1 MSSLIDLTDEQTKSE
16 FVDLTDESQTKSGF
30 VDLTVSPKKRKR
42 PQKSAV
48 KPRKKQKRA
57 TESTSRENLKQFAR
71 CFSSLRPW
79 NDEILRRMD
88 EGRNHFPGNEWLTGG
103 LIVDLAKVF
112 FHSQPNTYIV
122 SDIMTKAALQ
132 RFNNT
137 KLITAK
143 LLQQQ
148 QDASLILAPVNMR
161 GNHWCMVGVHFKDDG
176 TVDAVYMDSLPGTD
190 TRKLEK
196 VVASILLV
204 RDLSFPLEKPMTKKR
219 YRELMTEKTNEVQ
232 LRKIG
237 IQRQGDGSQCGFQTL
252 VSMVRYYYE
261 CKNLANFPEQAIQA
275 VLKEDAKK
283 KKTTSPM
290 REWFLAISCNR
301 PQRLVNPH
309 NICYANA
316 ATQCLAACHVLDD
329 DLSAAYA
336 TGDLSDYLTKQN
348 MSLVEQEDAEIFYQ
362 NTPGIR
368 YVAPNEH
375 MENVENDYP
384 VIAASMQ
391 ATPTEGG
398 HITGRKLT
406 PMVSGWP
413 VGNDDITHE
422 TVAYLL
428 WKGRDMYQG
437 HYIAI
442 VRYRNK
448 WFVCDDSRVEE
459 FKKSTFRRKWPG
471 FIVRSIFFVKTDD
484 DDEGDL
490 IQGGYGL
497 SPFFGARRV
506 VRLPP
511 SHVSGNFR

>member
-1 MSSLIDLTDEQTKSE
+1 MSDLI
-16 FVDLTDESQTKSGF
+16 DLTDESQTKNEF

-42 PQKSAV
+42 PQKSAAS

-57 TESTSRENLKQFAR
+57 TGTSSREHLKEFAR
-71 CFSSLRPW
+71 CFSRLRPW

-88 EGRNHFPGNEWLTGG
+88 GGRNHFPGNKWLTGG

-122 SDIMTKAALQ
+122 SDTMTEAALQ

-137 KLITAK
+137 KPITAK

-148 QDASLILAPVNMR
+148 QGASLVLAPVNMG
-161 GNHWCMVGVHFKDDG
+161 GNHWCMVGVHFKDDDG
-176 TVDAVYMDSLPGTD
+176 TVDAVYMDSLSGTD
-190 TRKLEK
+190 TRKLKK

-204 RDLSFPLEKPMTKKR
+204 RDLSFPLEKPMTKTSYKK
-219 YRELMTEKTNEVQ
+219 LMKEKTNEVQ
-232 LRKIG
+232 LRKIK
-237 IQRQGDGSQCGFQTL
+237 IQRQEDGSQCGFQTL

-275 VLKEDAKK
+275 VLKEDAKM

-336 TGDLSDYLTKQN
+336 TGDLSDYLTEHN
-348 MSLVEQEDAEIFYQ
+348 MNLVEQEDAENFFN
-362 NTPGIR
+362 NTHTPDIR
-368 YVAPNEH
+368 YVAPEED
-375 MENVENDYP
+375 MEDVESFYP
-384 VIAASMQ
+384 IIAASIQ
-391 ATPTEGG
+391 VRLTDTE
-398 HITGRKLT
+398 HIKGMPFKGII
-406 PMVSGWP
+406 SGWP
-413 VGNDDITHE
+413 IGNNQITHK

-428 WKGRDMYQG
+428 WRGRDMYRG

-442 VRYRNK
+442 VRYRDK

-459 FKKSTFRRKWPG
+459 YKKSTFNRKWPG
-471 FIVRSIFFVKTDD
+471 FIIRSMFFVEIPISV
-484 DDEGDL
+484 EGDL
-490 IQGGYGL
+490 LQGGYDL

-506 VRLPP
+506 VRRLA